1 MTLLLL
7 VLVPLLAAPVVY
19 LVGRLQGKIAG
30 YLSTLTTLSGLIL
43 VAYCYSQVT
52 PGNAIVEPLVWTYA
66 AGTEI
71 NFNLTMD
78 GLSLIYAFSIV
89 GVASAV
95 SLYAIPYME
104 HRFHELGIT
113 GKEINS
119 AYGKFYLLYLL
130 FYLGMVGTILSTNV
144 VQFYIFYEM
153 ILLSAWLLIHSFG
166 YGEREKIALTYFI
179 WIQISGLVVLIG
191 FIVHYAITGSIDV
204 LSYGIYTAAMP
215 LLFLGFAIKM
225 GIFGVHLWL
234 PPAHGE
240 APTPVSALLSPIA
253 IGIGA
258 YAMIR
263 FAFPLIQQLSHW
275 ILLWAMV
282 TILYGGLVALS
293 EDDIKR
299 LMAYSS
305 ISHMGYILLGI
316 ASTTWIGLTGV
327 AYYYL
332 SHAFLKGVLFM
343 TAGLLMMQLNG
354 KRRISQMGGLAAK
367 TPIAALFLAS
377 GFLGLAGMPPFAGFN
392 AKLLILTGAFLNSND
407 YTSLTIVIGA
417 ALASFLTL
425 AYGALTFK
433 RVMLGEFE
441 AGTEINKPDPLM
453 VISIAFLLLLSVIFF
468 FVPWSV
474 IQPFVG

>member
-7 VLVPLLAAPVVY
+7 VLVPLLAAPVIC

-43 VAYCYSQVT
+43 VAYCYPQVT
-52 PGNAIVEPLVWTYA
+52 PGNVIVEPLVWTYA

-71 NFNLTMD
+71 NFNLMMD
-78 GLSLIYAFSIV
+78 GLSLIYAFSIA

-104 HRFHELGIT
+104 HRFHEMGII
-113 GKEINS
+113 GKEING

-153 ILLSAWLLIHSFG
+153 ILLSTWLLIHSFG

-191 FIVHYAITGSIDV
+191 FIMHYAITGSIDV
-204 LSYGIYTAAMP
+204 FSFGIYTAAMP

-225 GIFGVHLWL
+225 GVFGLHLWL

-263 FAFPLIQQLSHW
+263 FVFPLIQQLSHW
-275 ILLWAMV
+275 ILLLAMV

-299 LMAYSS
+299 LLAYSS

-316 ASTTWIGLTGV
+316 ASMTWIGLTGA

-354 KRRISQMGGLAAK
+354 KRRISLMGGLAAK
-367 TPIAALFLAS
+367 TPFAALFLAS

-392 AKLLILTGAFLNSND
+392 SKLLILMGAFLNSND

-433 RVMLGEFE
+433 RVMLGEFR
-441 AGTEINKPDPLM
+441 AGTEINDPDPLM